1 MTSHRR
7 RTAPRWARLPEW
19 ATLTVWAATLLMVA
33 ASVARAFTYPPLGS
47 KDEPA
52 HFDYAVLLW
61 HGRFPVFEDGIT
73 YGTTFGVDAPVQWV
87 SQHPPLYYLVLAP
100 IVGPL
105 YDGDHALIAVLA
117 GRMVSAVM
125 AGLVVLATAWAA
137 SRCFPG
143 HRRLPGGAA
152 VVTALAGMLVQQGS
166 SIYNDVLFVVFCAL
180 ACGVAGA
187 ALRTGVG
194 PRLLVG
200 AALVGAGGMA
210 TRLTFFVWL
219 IAICAAVLLAPTVRL
234 GRLPAVWARLLAA
247 ATPGL
252 AALVA
257 AGWWYVHNKQT
268 TGNFSGRHAQ
278 WGLENAGRVER
289 PFLDITFDPEFYKS
303 LFGVYRGIMKP
314 ADPTQWVLMLG
325 PIVLAVVVG
334 LVALVRRTRSGTALP
349 VRRVAPLGWMPAW
362 LSVGLVV
369 AMFVAVTLLLVV
381 VEIQYVTGG
390 GAPITRYAL
399 TVLPPIA
406 IAMSAGL
413 TGWRWTSGVFT
424 ALWIALAVVPY
435 LTLVDLHVVGIVP
448 HAARVVQVM
457 FVVSLVAMVGC
468 VVGAFLDA
476 RRRPEAPAAVS
487 GPGAPT
493 TDGTAADGTVADGT
507 VADDT
512 GTGTPAAED
521 RADGRGDT
529 ALLDRTD

>member
-493 TDGTAADGTVADGT
+493 TDGTAADGTVT
-507 VADDT
+507 EDT
-512 GTGTPAAED
+512 GTDTQAAED